1 MRHAALFSLILLL
14 FLPGFSQEVQEG
26 YKKIN
31 QFIVPVDLL
40 DPAYPVMKSTG
51 DEVRD
56 AASFEEALRA
66 YTKKLGRLPQYVY
79 TGDVV
84 KDQENYEKSIFMFL
98 TEHPYFPQPLLSY
111 DAQRDAD
118 VFEALWKGYFKYYP
132 EQAKRIVMKE
142 EGGVK

>member
-1 MRHAALFSLILLL
+1 MLS
-14 FLPGFSQEVQEG
+14 LPGFSQEVQEG

-40 DPAYPVMKSTG
+40 DPAYPIMISTG
-51 DEVRD
+51 DEERD

-66 YTKKLGRLPQYVY
+66 YTKKLGILPQYKY
-79 TGDVV
+79 TGDVA
-84 KDQENYEKSIFMFL
+84 KDQANYEKSIFIFL

-118 VFEALWKGYFKYYP
+118 VFEALWKGYFRYFP
-132 EQAKRIVMKE
+132 ELAKRIVTKE
-142 EGGVK
+142 EGGVR